1 MNLVS
6 IWVDFVFFISY
17 YIEPVAPVGLIKKAD
32 IFRLQSA
39 QPAQRA
45 KPAKPGFLLGLTLH
59 LLSDIFHKHQKCQL
73 FFK

>member
-6 IWVDFVFFISY
+6 IWVDFVFFIFLRANGLNPPAAD
-17 YIEPVAPVGLIKKAD
+17 EPC
-32 IFRLQSA
+32 S
-39 QPAQRA
+39 
-45 KPAKPGFLLGLTLH
+45 KPCLTLH